1 MFQNHW
7 PQELLMTTGQKFLTE
22 IMKTYFK
29 ERKKKKTTFER
40 EEMKSAIW
48 EGKKLDT
55 CADKVVSPR
64 QGENSGP
71 GTRGADSKQNR
82 GSAVDGSDKTSE
94 GKSKWRQKHV
104 NTDGHAPHWTEH
116 CILLV

>member
-29 ERKKKKTTFER
+29 ERKKEKTTFER

-94 GKSKWRQKHV
+94 GKSK
-104 NTDGHAPHWTEH
+104 
-116 CILLV
+116 

>member
-1 MFQNHW
+1 MFQHHW

-40 EEMKSAIW
+40 EEMKSAIG

-55 CADKVVSPR
+55 CAGKVVSPL
-64 QGENSGP
+64 QGE
-71 GTRGADSKQNR
+71 RVQDQGAEDQAQNR
-82 GSAVDGSDKTSE
+82 TGV
-94 GKSKWRQKHV
+94 
-104 NTDGHAPHWTEH
+104 
-116 CILLV
+116 LL